1 MTNQLIG
8 YLSHSSVNGKALT
21 ISMTAPAPTTSGSS
35 SFNRNGA
42 TPIGESS
49 RSQNSS
55 QYKKRR
61 IPGACDICK
70 RKKIRC
76 DSGEMPNNRCSSCT
90 QCGFECTHKEVRK
103 MLGSAKGYVES
114 LEARLDKMDQ
124 LLTKLLPG
132 INPTQEVD
140 QLLEEVNDQDITA
153 EQDEDQNAKD
163 MIGKLAKLNLNPT
176 QNRFFGKSSGYHLI
190 QTALDLKS
198 QYKGGIQDTTTPVE
212 LMQRRPEFWDI
223 PPWASENLEM
233 ENMLPSY
240 TFPPLD
246 LVESLAKHYFTQI
259 NPFLP
264 LLHRPTFKR
273 GVDENLHL
281 TDQCF
286 GAVVLLVCALGSRY
300 SEDSRVFVEGSN
312 SVRSAGWKW
321 FGQVRILRTSFFK
334 QTSLHELQA
343 YALSI
348 LFLQSSEIPQGCW
361 SQVGMALRLAQE
373 VGAHRRRPQNNHTPT
388 ADEEL
393 WKRAF
398 W

>member
-1 MTNQLIG
+1 M
-8 YLSHSSVNGKALT
+8 
-21 ISMTAPAPTTSGSS
+21 
-35 SFNRNGA
+35 F
-42 TPIGESS
+42 
-49 RSQNSS
+49 
-55 QYKKRR
+55 
-61 IPGACDICK
+61 
-70 RKKIRC
+70 
-76 DSGEMPNNRCSSCT
+76 
-90 QCGFECTHKEVRK
+90 
-103 MLGSAKGYVES
+103 
-114 LEARLDKMDQ
+114 
-124 LLTKLLPG
+124 
-132 INPTQEVD
+132 
-140 QLLEEVNDQDITA
+140 
-153 EQDEDQNAKD
+153 
-163 MIGKLAKLNLNPT
+163 
-176 QNRFFGKSSGYHLI
+176 SGYHLI

-223 PPWASENLEM
+223 PPVSMFLVHFREHTHIPDEWASEKLEM

-321 FGQVRILRTSFFK
+321 FGQIRILRTSFFK

-343 YALSI
+343 YAVCHSAWIFWFIIDWIFAIALHS
-348 LFLQSSEIPQGCW
+348 LLAVVRDTARMLESSRNGTSTC
-361 SQVGMALRLAQE
+361 SRS
-373 VGAHRRRPQNNHTPT
+373 RCSSTT
-388 ADEEL
+388 TS
-393 WKRAF
+393 K
-398 W
+398 